1 MDQLLFYH
9 YLNYQKEHNP
19 SLAKRLSLLPRVACV
34 LFFVTIACAIV
45 GMVWLFRGATA
56 KALIAVGIEL
66 ASSEIFY
73 HYMELYKIKTSKQRL
88 IQRIDHWYDLRNWL
102 KENSIQGYAA
112 IETIRERI
120 TASVNDAKAER
131 KEAGQRFDKWMQT
144 LAIPVVLAI
153 ITSVVNQTNAFEVKL
168 VNIFTIIL
176 VFALVCGLIRCWQN
190 IKWFDCSQKAAQMA
204 YFAEDLQGVLDL
216 DNFCLSRDNMDSNT
230 DAKSSTIKDPIDV
243 PEN

>member
-19 SLAKRLSLLPRVACV
+19 SLAKRLSLLPKVACV

-45 GMVWLFRGATA
+45 GIVWLFRGATA

-88 IQRIDHWYDLRNWL
+88 IQRIDYWYDLRNWL

-112 IETIRERI
+112 IETIP
-120 TASVNDAKAER
+120 AYLP
-131 KEAGQRFDKWMQT
+131 DK
-144 LAIPVVLAI
+144 
-153 ITSVVNQTNAFEVKL
+153 KL
-168 VNIFTIIL
+168 SYFYRCKYILTYIHLTHIFTDISL
-176 VFALVCGLIRCWQN
+176 
-190 IKWFDCSQKAAQMA
+190 
-204 YFAEDLQGVLDL
+204 
-216 DNFCLSRDNMDSNT
+216 
-230 DAKSSTIKDPIDV
+230 SSTPCSSDYSPNICRSTH
-243 PEN
+243 